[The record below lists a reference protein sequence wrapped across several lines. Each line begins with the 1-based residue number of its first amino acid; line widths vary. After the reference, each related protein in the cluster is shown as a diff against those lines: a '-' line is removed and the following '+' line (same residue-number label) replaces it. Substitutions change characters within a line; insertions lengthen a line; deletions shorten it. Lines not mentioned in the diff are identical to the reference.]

1 MFTPAFLAS
10 PVYQPVAALRK
21 LSVCTVFI
29 GLLAVSWT
37 SQAATHSPT
46 HQKSPST
53 NCASISADTSI
64 LNVSTSHTQTLNCLS
79 AQLRDYQS
87 QSLTPLQ
94 QYFAYKAQAWLTYA
108 RFEYGISSESDA
120 GTQALHAGQR
130 LIQALLNNDAENI
143 ALITDIPTSSALMRP
158 DLWAQLSALKDS
170 GGVTVTPREMA
181 LSEVAL
187 IWAAADHCEHGWRQS
202 SPQFRMAERWL
213 AQARVAYI
221 NHHDSPTNAALEH
234 SINHYYQQYAPLDAA
249 DDMCQGQAL
258 TDVDQ
263 ASIAPAATP

>member
-1 MFTPAFLAS
+1 MFTPVLLAS
-10 PVYQPVAALRK
+10 SMYQHMAAARK
-21 LSVCTVFI
+21 RSANAVLL
-29 GLLAVSWT
+29 GLLAVISIP
-37 SQAATHSPT
+37 SQAAPDSTVNRMPT
-46 HQKSPST
+46 ATCTSVNTAP
-53 NCASISADTSI
+53 DTI
-64 LNVSTSHTQTLNCLS
+64 IYNRQTLACLS

-87 QSLTPLQ
+87 RSLTPLQ

-120 GTQALHAGQR
+120 GAQALHAGHL
-130 LIQALLNNDAENI
+130 LIQALLNSDAENV

-170 GGVTVTPREMA
+170 GNVTITPREMA

-187 IWAAADHCEHGWRQS
+187 IWAAADHCEHSWRQS

-221 NHHDSPTNAALEH
+221 NNHDSSINAALED
-234 SINHYYQQYAPLDAA
+234 SINNYYQQYAPLDAV
-249 DDMCQGQAL
+249 DDVCQGQTL
-258 TDVDQ
+258 TDLDQ
-263 ASIAPAATP
+263 TSISPVITH